1 MSKSSRTGKPGKT
14 GKAQVRKKGSAGP
27 IAFFVSLFI
36 IALGTIQLVS
46 TFHTYALNLAE
57 LNGLKR
63 EEASLIAQKQEL
75 ENDIKRWDDK
85 AYITAQARERL
96 GFVFPGEQAVRVLHP
111 EAVTG
116 SDSESQKT
124 EDSSSSNKKVL
135 PWYSELSYS
144 LKKADEPVT
153 DSESGKSDISGS
165 SDSSSNDSS
174 KRSDKSDQ
182 NTQQNTQQNT
192 GEGNPTVTIDIAA
205 KAKALVDTVL
215 AEPANDHDIDLVQH
229 QLGRYPRGMVAVGA
243 RCVCGRPLAVITRP
257 VLPGGIPFPTTCYL
271 TGPEAVKAASHVEA
285 AGVMQQYNDM
295 LASDEELKA
304 AYEQAHNLYL
314 AFRHELAGRLGD
326 SEEHIEGTSA
336 GGMPVRVKCLH
347 ALLAQSLV
355 MGPGVNPIGDLVLE
369 RVKDE
374 FDPTVCRCTLDD

>member
-1 MSKSSRTGKPGKT
+1 M
-14 GKAQVRKKGSAGP
+14 
-27 IAFFVSLFI
+27 
-36 IALGTIQLVS
+36 
-46 TFHTYALNLAE
+46 
-57 LNGLKR
+57 
-63 EEASLIAQKQEL
+63 
-75 ENDIKRWDDK
+75 
-85 AYITAQARERL
+85 
-96 GFVFPGEQAVRVLHP
+96 
-111 EAVTG
+111 
-116 SDSESQKT
+116 
-124 EDSSSSNKKVL
+124 
-135 PWYSELSYS
+135 
-144 LKKADEPVT
+144 
-153 DSESGKSDISGS
+153 
-165 SDSSSNDSS
+165 
-174 KRSDKSDQ
+174 
-182 NTQQNTQQNT
+182 
-192 GEGNPTVTIDIAA
+192 TIDIAA

-215 AEPANDHDIDLVQH
+215 AEPANDHDIDLVQR

-257 VLPGGIPFPTTCYL
+257 
-271 TGPEAVKAASHVEA
+271 EAVKAASHVEA

-295 LASDEELKA
+295 LALDEELKA